1 MGSFIIHKVVQSKL
15 ISANKTLRVRNKL
28 MDLSSPKV
36 MGILNVTP
44 DSFYDGG
51 LYARES
57 SLLKQVEKMVVDG
70 ADFID
75 IGGYSSRPGAEDI
88 SIAEEWKRVGSAIQS
103 IKKEFP
109 SVLLSIDTF
118 RSQVAQKA
126 VDEGCD
132 MVNDISAGQL
142 DKEMFKTV
150 AALQVPYVIMHMR
163 GTPQTMTSL
172 AQYENLIKEIID
184 YFHGILY
191 QLNAFGVKDVLV
203 DPGFGFAKTVDQ
215 NFELLSRLEQLHIL
229 YKPMVI
235 GLSRKSMV
243 WKTLNTSAEFA
254 LNGTTSL
261 NTVALLKGA
270 AILRVH
276 DVKEAKEVIGLF
288 ERLKKSRQP
297 ASRSSAK
304 GR

>member
-1 MGSFIIHKVVQSKL
+1 MQSKL
-15 ISANKTLRVRNKL
+15 ISANKTLKVRDKIISL
-28 MDLSSPKV
+28 ASPKV

-51 LYARES
+51 LYNRES
-57 SLLKQVEKMVVDG
+57 DLLKQVEKMVGDG

-75 IGGYSSRPGAEDI
+75 IGGYSSRPGAQDI
-88 SIAEEWKRVGSAIQS
+88 SIEEEWKRVGPAIQS
-103 IKKEFP
+103 VKKEFP

-118 RSQVAQKA
+118 RSQIAQQA
-126 VDEGCD
+126 IGEGGD
-132 MVNDISAGQL
+132 MINDISAGQL
-142 DKEMFKTV
+142 DKDMFRTI
-150 AALQVPYVIMHMR
+150 ATLQVPYVIMHMR

-172 AQYENLIKEIID
+172 AQYENLVKEIID
-184 YFHGILY
+184 YFHSILH
-191 QLNAFGVKDVLV
+191 QLNTLGVKDVLV

-215 NFELLSRLEQLHIL
+215 NFELLSRMEQLHIL
-229 YKPMVI
+229 GKPLVI

-261 NTVALLKGA
+261 NTIALLKGA

-276 DVKEAKEVIGLF
+276 DVNEAKEVIGLF
-288 ERLKKSRQP
+288 ERLKKSRQ
-297 ASRSSAK
+297 
-304 GR
+304 

>member
-1 MGSFIIHKVVQSKL
+1 M
-15 ISANKTLRVRNKL
+15 RDKL

-51 LYARES
+51 LYVRES

-88 SIAEEWKRVGSAIQS
+88 SIAEEWKRVGPAIQS

-163 GTPQTMTSL
+163 GTPQTMTSF

-229 YKPMVI
+229 DKPMVI

-261 NTVALLKGA
+261 NTIALLKGA

-297 ASRSSAK
+297 AS
-304 GR
+304 